1 MLVTLLVCQRQSG
14 DILVTI
20 VIGDKVSRSVTAA
33 AGGDHVVVLFQDD
46 VLVVVEVQQTDGV
59 EFVGHARRRA
69 QVLADAQGVHDA
81 LHCRVVR
88 RLLVLPEREGTA
100 ALAVVGVVALRRDD
114 PARPADLVEVDVQL
128 VSRAR
133 LLAPTRVLEDVGGA
147 TVAPSIGRRRRQLSS
162 KRVVH
167 ARVHVVPAAL
177 ASRSFPLVQ
186 ELDVVATA
194 HRELLTAAS
203 RGI

>member
-1 MLVTLLVCQRQSG
+1 MLVTLLVRQRQPC
-14 DILVTI
+14 DILVTV
-20 VIGDKVSRSVTAA
+20 VIGDTVRRSVTAA

-59 EFVGHARRRA
+59 EFVGHTRRRA

-81 LHCRVVR
+81 LNRRMVR
-88 RLLVLPEREGTA
+88 RLLVLPERERTA
-100 ALAVVGVVALRRDD
+100 ALAVIGVVALRRDD

-128 VSRAR
+128 VSRAG

-147 TVAPSIGRRRRQLSS
+147 TVAPSVGRRRQLL
-162 KRVVH
+162 RECVVH
-167 ARVHVVPAAL
+167 ARVHVVPATL
-177 ASRSFPLVQ
+177 ASGSFPLVQ

-194 HRELLTAAS
+194 HREFLTGAS
-203 RGI
+203 RHI